1 MEEINE
7 AELQSESLE
16 RLLHLVE
23 MVNNILKDEEL
34 LKAISKLVVSEE
46 TFLIIDRL
54 PQLIKLIE
62 QLTRQENL
70 EKIELMLSLLQ
81 SLDKQMLE
89 KLSNAFKAIKAEE
102 KVKPMSISKM
112 ITTLS
117 EPEAVSYTH
126 LRAHETD
133 SFNIFY

>member
-70 EKIELMLSLLQ
+70 EKIELMLNLLQ

-117 EPEAVSYTH
+117 EPEVSKGLNVMLNL
-126 LRAHETD
+126 LRALG
-133 SFNIFY
+133 S

>member
-70 EKIELMLSLLQ
+70 EKIELMLNLLQ

-102 KVKPMSISKM
+102 KVKPMDISKM

-117 EPEAVSYTH
+117 EPEVSKGLNVMLNL
-126 LRAHETD
+126 LRALG
-133 SFNIFY
+133 S

>member
-117 EPEAVSYTH
+117 EPEVSKG
-126 LRAHETD
+126 LNVMLNLLKALG
-133 SFNIFY
+133 S

>member
-46 TFLIIDRL
+46 TFLVVDRL
-54 PQLIKLIE
+54 PQIIKLIE

-70 EKIELMLSLLQ
+70 EKIELILNLLQ

-89 KLSNAFKAIKAEE
+89 KLGNAFKAMKIEE
-102 KVKPMSISKM
+102 KAKPMSISK
-112 ITTLS
+112 IIVTLS
-117 EPEAVSYTH
+117 EPEVSKG
-126 LRAHETD
+126 LNVVLNLLKALG
-133 SFNIFY
+133 S